1 MSFFAGLTLLRD
13 LLWRGPLLA
22 LLPAAGLLLSWKLGL
37 IQLRRLP
44 EALRLLA
51 AREEDGGAGEV
62 SPFAALCTA
71 LSATIGTGNIVGV
84 ATAVGILAGGPGALF
99 WMWLSAFFG
108 MAVKYAEGFLA
119 VRFRVTMPD
128 GSARGGPF
136 YYMERGLSRPGLGK
150 AFALCTA
157 LAGVLGIGTMTQMSG
172 IAEAAELFLDPAG
185 ADAVLLFG
193 NSYTR
198 VRILCGLAVGICA
211 TLVILGGAQRIAR
224 TATLVVPLMAGLYIG
239 STGLILLTHA
249 GEIPG
254 AVRLVLESAFGVRA
268 AVGGGGA
275 AMLLAM
281 QHGVARG
288 VFSNEAGLGSAP
300 IAAGS
305 ARTKDPVRQ
314 GLITMTGT
322 LIDTLILCTMTG
334 LTLIVMGSWRDTSL
348 EGVAMTLD
356 AFERGLWFLPPGVS
370 DGLLAIS
377 LTAFAFTTILGWCFY
392 GERSIEYLTRGRAPG
407 LVRAYRVAYLATVF
421 AAPYIRAAVVWT
433 MADVLNAMM
442 ALPNLIALFGL
453 ADLVARE
460 TRRSALRRRRGSAPH
475 GVPRRG
481 GVLRGRRQGSALHP
495 RFFCKKIE

>member
-13 LLWRGPLLA
+13 FLWRGPLLA
-22 LLPAAGLLLSWKLGL
+22 LLPAAGLLLTFRLRL
-37 IQLRRLP
+37 VQLRRLP
-44 EALRLLA
+44 EALRLLLSGG
-51 AREEDGGAGEV
+51 EGDGGAGEV
-62 SPFAALCTA
+62 SPVAALCTA

-99 WMWLSAFFG
+99 WMWVSAFLG
-108 MAVKYAEGFLA
+108 MAVKYTEGFLA
-119 VRFRVTMPD
+119 VRFRTTLPD

-136 YYMERGLSRPGLGK
+136 YYMERGLGRPGLAK
-150 AFALCTA
+150 VFAVCTA

-172 IAEAAELFLDPAG
+172 IVEAAERFLDPAG
-185 ADAVLLFG
+185 ADRVLLFG
-193 NSYTR
+193 GSFTR
-198 VRILCGLAVGICA
+198 VRVVCGLLVGVGA
-211 TLVILGGAQRIAR
+211 SLVILGGAQRIAR
-224 TATLVVPLMAGLYIG
+224 TATLLVPLMSGLYVG
-239 STGLILLTHA
+239 ATGLILLTHA
-249 GEIPG
+249 AELPG
-254 AVRLVLESAFGVRA
+254 AVKLVLESAFGLRA
-268 AVGGGGA
+268 AAGGGGA
-275 AMLLAM
+275 AVLLAM

-305 ARTKDPVRQ
+305 ARTRDPVRQ

-370 DGLLAIS
+370 DGVLAVS
-377 LTAFAFTTILGWCFY
+377 LAAFAFTTILGWCFY
-392 GERSIEYLTRGRAPG
+392 GERSVEYLAGGRAPG
-407 LVRAYRVAYLATVF
+407 LVRAYRAAYLATVF
-421 AAPYIRAAVVWT
+421 AAPYVRAAVVWT

-453 ADLVARE
+453 AELTARE
-460 TRRSALRRRRGSAPH
+460 TLRYEQKRK
-475 GVPRRG
+475 
-481 GVLRGRRQGSALHP
+481 LR
-495 RFFCKKIE
+495 

>member
-1 MSFFAGLTLLRD
+1 MSFFGGLTLLRD
-13 LLWRGPLLA
+13 FLWRGPLLV
-22 LLPAAGLLLSWKLGL
+22 LLPSAGLLLTWKLRG

-51 AREEDGGAGEV
+51 SGEEDGAGEV

-84 ATAVGILAGGPGALF
+84 ATAVSVLAGGPGALL
-99 WMWLSAFFG
+99 WMWLSALLG
-108 MAVKYAEGFLA
+108 MAVKYTEGFLA
-119 VRFRVTMPD
+119 IRFRATLPD
-128 GSARGGPF
+128 GSVRGGPF
-136 YYMERGLSRPGLGK
+136 YYMERGLRRPGLGRL
-150 AFALCTA
+150 FAICTA

-172 IAEAAELFLDPAG
+172 IVEAAELFLDPESA
-185 ADAVLLFG
+185 ATVCLFG
-193 NSYTR
+193 RQYTR
-198 VRILCGLAVGICA
+198 VRVACGLAVGICA
-211 TLVILGGAQRIAR
+211 ALVILGGAQRIAR
-224 TATLVVPLMAGLYIG
+224 TATLIVPLMAGLYVG
-239 STGLILLTHA
+239 ATGLILVTHA
-249 GEIPG
+249 SELPG
-254 AVRLVLESAFGVRA
+254 ALRLVWESAFGLRA
-268 AVGGGGA
+268 AAGGGGA

-281 QHGVARG
+281 QHGVSRG

-348 EGVAMTLD
+348 QGVAMTLD

-370 DGLLAIS
+370 DGLLAVS

-392 GERSIEYLTRGRAPG
+392 GERSVEYLAKGRAPG
-407 LVRAYRVAYLATVF
+407 LVRGYRAAYLATVF
-421 AAPYIRAAVVWT
+421 AAPYLRTAVVWT
-433 MADVLNAMM
+433 MADVLNAFM

-453 ADLVARE
+453 AELVARE
-460 TRRSALRRRRGSAPH
+460 TL
-475 GVPRRG
+475 RG
-481 GVLRGRRQGSALHP
+481 GRQRALPSGLLPLRGARQ
-495 RFFCKKIE
+495 RD